1 MKKIDNI
8 ADFKTWLKTPTPI
21 LSKIAIQSLDLKEF
35 ESLMIQKYYPDALFL
50 GCQLSDAV
58 AGHIV
63 HTGGIVIPAS
73 KQVLFKSHLAH
84 LYTHEELFEGFDSD
98 SKKGHHQTLDY
109 KIYEQYVQQ
118 GKDFPESIHV
128 SLMRRLHD
136 HSITDALAEA
146 ITGRKV
152 VAIMGGHGIERS
164 APFYKKVAQI
174 AWELTQ
180 KGFLLVSGGGPGIME
195 ATHLGAYFATRSLDE
210 MDAAIQILSVRP
222 KGALPRKEYSDWD
235 WLHRAMKVIK
245 EYPLTNDLI
254 KAKSMSIGIPTWL
267 YGHEPPAP
275 FATHIAKYFANSIRE
290 DGLLAIAKHGVIFA
304 PGSAGTTQ
312 EIFQDACQNHYAGYN
327 KDPRVKRFVSPMILF
342 GVEHW
347 TKVRPVWDLMQTVTK
362 NQRYQELLSLTDDAD
377 KIVQTILAYDPAEY
391 QYPPPIL

>member
-1 MKKIDNI
+1 MKEIDHI
-8 ADFKTWLKTPTPI
+8 TDFKTWIETTTPALP
-21 LSKIAIQSLDLKEF
+21 KVAIQSLDLKEF
-35 ESLMIQKYYPDALFL
+35 ESLMIQKSYPDVLFL
-50 GCQLSDAV
+50 GCQLSNTV

-63 HTGGIVIPAS
+63 QTGGIVIPAS
-73 KQVLFKSHLAH
+73 KELLFKSHLAH
-84 LYTHEELFEGFDSD
+84 LYTYQELFEGFDSND
-98 SKKGHHQTLDY
+98 QKGYHQTLDY
-109 KIYEQYVQQ
+109 KIYDQYVQQ
-118 GKDFPESIHV
+118 GKDFPKSIYV

-136 HSITDALAEA
+136 HSITNALEEVIA
-146 ITGRKV
+146 GRKV

-164 APFYKKVAQI
+164 APFYQKVAQI

-210 MDAAIQILSVRP
+210 MNAAIKILSVRP
-222 KGALPRKEYSDWD
+222 KGALSGKEYEDWD

-245 EYPLTNDLI
+245 KYPLTTDLM
-254 KAKSMSIGIPTWL
+254 KAQSRSIGIPTWL

-275 FATHIAKYFANSIRE
+275 FATHIAKYFANSVRE

-312 EIFQDACQNHYAGYN
+312 EIFQDACQNHYAAHN
-327 KDPRVKRFVSPMILF
+327 KDSRVKRFVSPMILF
-342 GVEHW
+342 GIEHW
-347 TKVRPVWDLMQTVTK
+347 TKVRPVWDLMQSVTQ

-377 KIVQTILAYDPAEY
+377 EIVRKIVAYDPTEY
-391 QYPPPIL
+391 QYPAQV